1 MTDKTSNNF
10 MESVTFNL
18 VEWLYETLNSGE
30 PETLGAN
37 SLVVSTNEPRTR
49 LSDRPE
55 MLYRLLQVMPLLT
68 STAILAATG
77 VAVAL
82 EVEDVSI
89 QSSAM
94 NAQIQ
99 PASHLHN
106 PNGAGRVPTGTPYSP
121 SRALITQV
129 GITLQLDDSGPDVEE
144 LQNRLAELDY
154 YDGPITGYFGPL
166 TEEAVIRF
174 QRDNGLV
181 ADGVVGTSTQA
192 ALTSAS
198 ATPSPL
204 PTTTTPEVDDGILE
218 RGEQGE
224 EVTELQIQLRD
235 LRYYTGPIDG
245 DYGSLTED
253 AVRRFQEAQG
263 LAVDGIAGPTTRSA
277 IANPATRPA
286 PSPAPTPSP
295 ASAPLPAPTP
305 APSPAVRTP
314 TPDTQG
320 QYSTLDLQRR
330 LRDRGF
336 YNGPLDGVLGDTTYN
351 AILEAQNAYNLTRE
365 DILSGNF

>member
-10 MESVTFNL
+10 MESLTSTL
-18 VEWLYETLNSGE
+18 LEWFDETLNSVE
-30 PETLGAN
+30 PETLGVN
-37 SLVVSTNEPRTR
+37 SLAVSTDEPQPR
-49 LSDRPE
+49 LRDRPE
-55 MLYRLLQVMPLLT
+55 IIYRLLQVISLLT

-82 EVEDVSI
+82 EVGNVSV
-89 QSSAM
+89 QRPAM
-94 NAQIQ
+94 NGQIQ
-99 PASHLHN
+99 PISHLHS
-106 PNGAGRVPTGTPYSP
+106 PSDTGRVLTGTPYSP
-121 SRALITQV
+121 SRALISQV

-144 LQNRLAELDY
+144 LQNRLTELDY
-154 YDGPITGYFGPL
+154 YDGPVTGYFGPL

-174 QRDNGLV
+174 QQDNGLV
-181 ADGVVGTSTQA
+181 ADGVVGPSTQA
-192 ALTSAS
+192 ALASAS
-198 ATPSPL
+198 ATPSPS
-204 PTTTTPEVDDGILE
+204 PTTPGVDDGILE

-224 EVTELQIQLRD
+224 EVSELQIQLRD

-245 DYGSLTED
+245 DYGSLTEE

-263 LAVDGIAGPTTRSA
+263 LTVDGIAGPTTRSA

-286 PSPAPTPSP
+286 PTPAPTPSP

-351 AILEAQNAYNLTRE
+351 AILEAQNAYNLTRG